1 MIKKKTMKTSQ
12 KKAEIDYPCQ
22 WEYKVIGENQDLI
35 QDALITSCGPDK
47 PLITYSHTSSG
58 GKYHSFSAKIQVK
71 DEKSRLSIFEK
82 LHCHSAI
89 LMVI

>member
-1 MIKKKTMKTSQ
+1 MIKTKKVKKTQ

-35 QDALITSCGPDK
+35 QDALRTSCDPDK
-47 PLITYSHTSSG
+47 PTIAYSHTSSG
-58 GKYHSFSAKIQVK
+58 GKYHSFSAKVQVE
-71 DEKSRLSIFEK
+71 DEETRLSIFEK
-82 LHCHSAI
+82 LYKHPAI